1 MNVFDSTLVTS
12 LLAQATEAE
21 GEQKA
26 DSLLVYI
33 TGGGVIG
40 WIIVA
45 LSILAVCLVVI
56 HAIQIRGSRLLP
68 QLQVLAVRD
77 LLEKGQVDA
86 TLDFC
91 NQPSN
96 DSFLTRILA
105 PGLTRYLR
113 SPFGAFE
120 IKQAIEEAGQE
131 QAARLYR
138 ATDTLGIIGTVAP
151 LLGLLGTVQGMIGAF
166 DTVASSAVNDANYYE
181 ALAGNISLAL
191 ITTMQGLIVAI
202 PCVTLFTV
210 FRNRIDAIASE
221 AGQELDGMV
230 LLLES
235 SGGASAAGPGMSRP
249 SAAPGGSF

>member
-1 MNVFDSTLVTS
+1 MNSTLRMFAQAPGSEEGGLGPS
-12 LLAQATEAE
+12 LLT
-21 GEQKA
+21 
-26 DSLLVYI
+26 YI
-33 TGGGVIG
+33 SGGGFIG

-45 LSILAVCLVVI
+45 LSVVALTLVVI
-56 HAIQIRGSRLLP
+56 HAVQIRRTTLLP
-68 QLQVLAVRD
+68 AVQVASIRD
-77 LLEKGQVDA
+77 LLGAGRAEDA
-86 TLDFC
+86 LEYCSLAD
-91 NQPSN
+91 N

-120 IKQAIEEAGQE
+120 IKQAIEEAGAE

-138 ATDTLGIIGTVAP
+138 ATDGLGIIGTVAP

-166 DTVASSAVNDANYYE
+166 DSVAASAVADANYYE

-202 PCVTLFTV
+202 PSVTLFTV
-210 FRNRIDAIASE
+210 FRNRIDAIGAE
-221 AGQELDGMV
+221 AGQELDRMV

-235 SGGASAAGPGMSRP
+235 FGSGGPAGGMPRP
-249 SAAPGGSF
+249 MGGTGGGA